1 MRKTIIF
8 TVILA
13 GILFLPA
20 CKKTESTDTTPSLQ
34 GLDIT
39 EAVPYVA
46 KGADIVLK
54 ADASHLSSSNGK
66 PFGNVGIFWQVNSAK
81 KDTLTRNVNQGN
93 PEFKYHVDTLGTYQI
108 ACYAFPGEE
117 YHFYNASAIT
127 SFKAIE
133 PSTALTGIGT
143 AASVTIDGN
152 EWSTRNLDNPSSGVA
167 YKKADVTTSSF
178 GRLYTFQE
186 ASTAC
191 PAGWH
196 LPTAE
201 EWDALGTE
209 AGNLMAPAKFLD
221 LDMWVPALG
230 QKITNSTGFNAI
242 PVGYLDNTA
251 SLDKFRRYGEM
262 AAFWTSSDS
271 ASDSSLAQ
279 FRYILYDNPAI
290 MKGNGSKTS
299 LAFSV
304 RCVKD

>member
-1 MRKTIIF
+1 MRKTIIS

-13 GILFLPA
+13 GILSLPA

-54 ADASHLSSSNGK
+54 ADASHLSPSNRK
-66 PFGNVGIFWQVNSAK
+66 TPGNVGIFWQVNSAK

-167 YKKADVTTSSF
+167 YKKADVTTS
-178 GRLYTFQE
+178 
-186 ASTAC
+186 
-191 PAGWH
+191 
-196 LPTAE
+196 
-201 EWDALGTE
+201 
-209 AGNLMAPAKFLD
+209 
-221 LDMWVPALG
+221 
-230 QKITNSTGFNAI
+230 
-242 PVGYLDNTA
+242 
-251 SLDKFRRYGEM
+251 
-262 AAFWTSSDS
+262 
-271 ASDSSLAQ
+271 
-279 FRYILYDNPAI
+279 
-290 MKGNGSKTS
+290 
-299 LAFSV
+299 
-304 RCVKD
+304 